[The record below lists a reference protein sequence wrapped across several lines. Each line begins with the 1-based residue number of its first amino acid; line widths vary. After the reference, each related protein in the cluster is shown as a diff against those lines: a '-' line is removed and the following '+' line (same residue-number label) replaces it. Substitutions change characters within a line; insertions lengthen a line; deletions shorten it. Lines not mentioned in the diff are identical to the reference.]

1 MLLRIPPEIIDEIIG
16 WIDHPGTLRSSC
28 LVCHDW
34 LPASRHR
41 LLGIV
46 YIPDAVTYDLFLT
59 RVVRC
64 EDMRACLASIRTF
77 VIGDGK
83 NPDLRAPTIFHD
95 LAGLLPSLDTLILDS
110 LDWIKHP
117 PHPRAP
123 LTLSRF
129 ANVRELGLFSI
140 TFPSFGYFRRM
151 VTFLPSLARLT
162 LSDFTW
168 PHPHQTP
175 FYDVAPEPQT
185 TPLLKSI
192 LVLSDVQSGDDR
204 AACLN
209 TLLVW
214 LSRSPF
220 RRSLRSASVPEGILG
235 RKSGVLWNDIGPS
248 LTALEIHSTRPFCGE
263 PVADLTGF
271 PNLQCLSILMTYR
284 WSTVLNVTRT
294 VTSHLHDLLLLMRVP
309 EHLLHPPDTGS
320 WRKPDEVPAS
330 SPPLARLQ
338 GELNRVFAEDT
349 AMAQLDA
356 VLDAANFRQLQA
368 LRFYFNA
375 GGSPKGDDERK
386 AISHQILQ
394 LFSKHTPKLYARGIL
409 TVDFLFEANDKE
421 IMRNYWR
428 ACSPVSQLREFGSKA
443 TCTDS
448 PYMNRLDEMD

>member
-1 MLLRIPPEIIDEIIG
+1 MLLHIPPEIIDEIIG

-64 EDMRACLASIRTF
+64 EDMRACLASIQTF

-83 NPDLRAPTIFHD
+83 NLDLRAPTLFHD
-95 LAGLLPSLDTLILDS
+95 LAGLLPNLDTLILDS
-110 LDWIKHP
+110 LDWTKHP

-129 ANVRELGLFSI
+129 TNVRELGFFNI
-140 TFPSFGYFRRM
+140 TFPSFGYFRRV

-162 LSDFTW
+162 LGDITW

-175 FYDVAPEPQT
+175 YYDVALPPG
-185 TPLLKSI
+185 TPPHLKSI
-192 LVLSDVQSGDDR
+192 LLLSDVQSGDDR

-220 RRSLRSASVPEGILG
+220 RRSLRSASVSEGILCG
-235 RKSGVLWNDIGPS
+235 KSGVLWNEIGPS
-248 LTALEIHSTRPFCGE
+248 LTALEIHSTRPFWE
-263 PVADLTGF
+263 DPVADLTCF

-284 WSTVLNVTRT
+284 WSTVLNMTRN
-294 VTSHLHDLLLLMRVP
+294 VTSHLQELLLLMRVP
-309 EHLLHPPDTGS
+309 EHLLHPPITQ
-320 WRKPDEVPAS
+320 WKPKDAPAP
-330 SPPLARLQ
+330 SPPLTRLQ
-338 GELNRVFAEDT
+338 EELNRVFAEDT

-368 LRFYFNA
+368 FRFYINA
-375 GGSPKGDDERK
+375 GRFLKGDDERK

-394 LFSKHTPKLYARGIL
+394 LFRKHTPKLYDRGIL
-409 TVDFLFEANDKE
+409 TVDFLYGANDRE

-428 ACSPVSQLREFGSKA
+428 ACSPVSQRREFGSKA
-443 TCTDS
+443 TWTDS

>member
-185 TPLLKSI
+185 TPHLKSI
-192 LVLSDVQSGDDR
+192 LVLSDVQSGVDR

-309 EHLLHPPDTGS
+309 EHLLQPPDTGS
-320 WRKPDEVPAS
+320 WRKPDE
-330 SPPLARLQ
+330 
-338 GELNRVFAEDT
+338 
-349 AMAQLDA
+349 
-356 VLDAANFRQLQA
+356 LQA

-375 GGSPKGDDERK
+375 GGFPKGDDERK

-409 TVDFLFEANDKE
+409 TVDFLFGANDKE